1 MKKFERFISLL
12 LTLMMLFTGVVPA
25 AAETISSAV
34 QVRVLPASQY
44 AGNAGIN
51 GMGELLT
58 GITIKDEK
66 GNTITDVNKDVEL
79 GKKYKFSM
87 TFAEGDEHKQFVLNT
102 EGKLVY
108 TFPKGLKIQDKSSF
122 PVFAGQ
128 NRVGVFEIKNN
139 QLIFTP
145 FYTENGKDFFED
157 SSKGTSFVDYYGN
170 AWLNFEFEGE
180 FDGKQGS
187 TTIQF
192 GNGVELNV
200 NVKVPTTPPRAEV
213 TKNSELSADKTKI
226 SYTINAKVLD
236 ADANTFKITDR
247 VQSGTA
253 IGAMS
258 GFTVMLKKADGTL
271 EPVPAEHYS
280 VVHHRNGEGDYTGFD
295 LEFTQKPIPKDTEYE
310 IKYDVALNLDDL
322 KGEYKNVTV
331 GANYVKANADDGWN
345 DKTTPGYQF
354 EGKKKVGKDF
364 VSADSKTQTVKW
376 KLTIGNGTEAVSGA
390 TATDSWTPLAQG
402 IDAMELTDDTITI
415 KLYKGFAETDE
426 NLLQTIRV
434 KKGDPDFSSYF
445 TVTTD
450 GNGKETGFEFKTPN
464 HAEAKR
470 CTVEYATKVTRNES
484 HKDSWLTV
492 TNDASSEGDSDGGS
506 GTLGPNQEQQTA
518 KAEVLEKTATT
529 DSDYITYT
537 VKVMVPK
544 ERIGKP
550 LGLSDRLRWSQ
561 NTNNQW
567 GKQSI
572 FNNPEDIEIVGV
584 GLTTRKQIAF
594 TKGKVAEG
602 ETNFKFTLTQD
613 GNLDSFRILFNVPED
628 AWDPEKFSK
637 WLWPLYTDDDGNEQ
651 NEDVELTITYKISW
665 DTLVAKGTDVKNL
678 EQFDDGKLKDI
689 DTGFVVNYAYTDGS
703 GAFHNLNRTKTMR
716 KEGDV
721 TDPANGIITYTIHI
735 NPEMNAQ
742 IDGTPLIDDFDS
754 RYLEYVAGSFKVEYR
769 LALWNSW
776 TVGGDLIATIHGEPE
791 IDAAAG
797 KMTFDFDWVSSEATK
812 SNWTCDDTK
821 LYHIYGDERFNG
833 LQNDS
838 KWYQKW
844 IAGYQSHGYTPYFK
858 VSYQLRVKNT
868 SVGNLSLKN
877 TASIEGYNTVTK
889 WIDYSP
895 RYVTKES
902 AYNESEREL
911 TYTLKVNEQGK
922 TINNGAPLTLKDEM
936 SNATPDLSSIVVKE
950 LGSGQTLAKSEW
962 SVTYALNAQGHSVME
977 ITLPDSKALEV
988 TYKAYP
994 NSPTNGAT
1002 GVNVTN
1008 KATLNGVVTTT
1019 DEDGKWVTVH
1029 TGSGAAGGEHPIVF
1043 IMKVDESSQ
1052 PLSGA
1057 TFKLE
1062 MLRRNS
1068 EGGAWYW
1075 VEIGE
1080 KTTDGTGLLRFE
1092 STPDK
1097 TFYPDRLFRFTET
1110 QAPSGYT
1117 GISEPYYFYIKD
1129 KGIEAEQLTF
1139 AGVTGNQVHEQGLWY
1154 QTAVIPNERKVG
1166 AEFEFA
1172 KVNEQN
1178 APLAQAEFSLTE
1190 WNGSA
1195 AVGSTKTAVSGANG
1209 LVHFENLERGKT
1221 YLLTETKAAP
1231 GYLRSGE
1238 KWLVTVNAEGQIT
1251 VIIHGGTAG
1260 QQPSTITLEGKDV
1273 RAFVNRGVP
1282 QLPTTGG
1289 NGTLAYSVCGVTLM
1303 TISAAMLGAQARR
1316 RRRKEEN

>member
-66 GNTITDVNKDVEL
+66 GNTITNLNNGVEL

-87 TFAEGDEHKQFVLNT
+87 TFAEGDEHKQFVLNA

-187 TTIQF
+187 TKIQF

-213 TKNSELSADKTKI
+213 TKNSTLSEDRTKI

-376 KLTIGNGTEAVSGA
+376 KLTIGNGTEAVSGS

-415 KLYKGFAETDE
+415 KLYKGFAETGE
-426 NLLQTIRV
+426 NLLQTIRF
-434 KKGDPDFSSYF
+434 KKGDPEFSRYF

-484 HKDSWLTV
+484 HKDGWLNV
-492 TNDASSEGDSDGGS
+492 TNGAEFDGDKDS
-506 GTLGPNQEQQTA
+506 GNGNLGPNQETA

-544 ERIGKP
+544 EMRGQQLIVY
-550 LGLSDRLRWSQ
+550 DRLRCSKHAG
-561 NTNNQW
+561 NQW
-567 GKQSI
+567 GEQSVY
-572 FNNPEDIEIVGV
+572 NNPEIVEVVAV
-584 GLTTRKQIAF
+584 GQTMNDVYEMKKRGTAGNYTYMLAQQ
-594 TKGKVAEG
+594 EG
-602 ETNFKFTLTQD
+602 
-613 GNLDSFRILFNVPED
+613 GNLDTFSILFNVPED
-628 AWDPEKFSK
+628 KKSYWEWTRTSLWQWD
-637 WLWPLYTDDDGNEQ
+637 YD
-651 NEDVELTITYKISW
+651 EDVELTITYKISW

-689 DTGFVVNYAYTDGS
+689 DTGFIVNYAYTDGS

-735 NPEMNAQ
+735 NPGMNAP

-776 TVGGDLIATIHGEPE
+776 TGGGDWIVTIYGEPE

-812 SNWTCDDTK
+812 NNWTCDK
-821 LYHIYGDERFNG
+821 YNNLGHIYNDGFND
-833 LQNDS
+833 LQNDP

-844 IAGYQSHGYTPYFK
+844 IPGVQSHGYTPYFK

-868 SVGNLSLKN
+868 SVGNLNLKN

-902 AYNESEREL
+902 AYKESEREL

-1043 IMKVDESSQ
+1043 VMKVDESSQ

-1068 EGGAWYW
+1068 EGGVWYW

-1139 AGVTGNQVHEQGLWY
+1139 AGVTGSQVHEQSLWY

-1195 AVGSTKTAVSGANG
+1195 TVGGAKTAVSGANG
-1209 LVHFENLERGKT
+1209 LVRFENLERGKT

>member
-1 MKKFERFISLL
+1 
-12 LTLMMLFTGVVPA
+12 
-25 AAETISSAV
+25 
-34 QVRVLPASQY
+34 
-44 AGNAGIN
+44 
-51 GMGELLT
+51 MGELLT
-58 GITIKDEK
+58 SITIKDEK

-87 TFAEGDEHKQFVLNT
+87 TFAEGDEHKQFVLNS

-128 NRVGVFEIKNN
+128 DRVGVFEIKNN

-145 FYTENGKDFFED
+145 FYTENGKDYFED

-180 FDGKQGS
+180 FDGEQGS

-213 TKNSELSADKTKI
+213 TKNSELSEDKTKI

-271 EPVPAEHYS
+271 EPVPPEHYS
-280 VVHHRNGEGDYTGFD
+280 VVHHQNGEGDYTGFD
-295 LEFTQKPIPKDTEYE
+295 LEFTRKPIPKDTEYE

-415 KLYKGFAETDE
+415 KLYNGFAETDE
-426 NLLQTIRV
+426 NRLQTITV
-434 KKGDPDFSSYF
+434 KKGEPEFSSYF

-450 GNGKETGFEFKTPN
+450 ENGKETGFEFKTPN
-464 HAEAKR
+464 VEGAKR

-484 HKDSWLTV
+484 HKDSWLNV
-492 TNDASSEGDSDGGS
+492 TNGAEFDGDKDS
-506 GTLGPNQEQQTA
+506 GNGNLGPNQETA

-544 ERIGKP
+544 EMRGRQLIVY
-550 LGLSDRLRWSQ
+550 DRLRCSQ
-561 NTNNQW
+561 HADNPW
-567 GKQSI
+567 GEQSVY
-572 FNNPEDIEIVGV
+572 NNPEIVKVVAV
-584 GLTTRKQIAF
+584 GQTMNDVYEMKKRGTAGNYTYMLAQQ
-594 TKGKVAEG
+594 EG
-602 ETNFKFTLTQD
+602 
-613 GNLDSFRILFNVPED
+613 GNLDTFSILFNVPED
-628 AWDPEKFSK
+628 KKSYWEWTNASRWQWDH
-637 WLWPLYTDDDGNEQ
+637 D
-651 NEDVELTITYKISW
+651 EDVELTITYKISW
-665 DTLVAKGTDVKNL
+665 DTLVSKGTDVKNL
-678 EQFDDGKLKDI
+678 DQFDDGKLKDI
-689 DTGFVVNYAYTDGS
+689 DTGFIVNYAYTDGS

-735 NPEMNAQ
+735 NPGMNAP

-754 RYLEYVAGSFKVEYR
+754 RYLEYVAGSFKVEYC
-769 LALWNSW
+769 LALWRSW
-776 TVGGDLIATIHGEPE
+776 TVGGDLVATIRGEPE
-791 IDAAAG
+791 IDAANG

-812 SNWTCDDTK
+812 SNWTCDK
-821 LYHIYGDERFNG
+821 VNQLGHIYGDGFAG
-833 LQNDS
+833 LQNDP

-844 IAGYQSHGYTPYFK
+844 IAGYQSHGYTPYFR
-858 VSYQLRVKNT
+858 VSYQLRVKNA
-868 SVGNLSLKN
+868 SVGNLNLKN

-977 ITLPDSKALEV
+977 ITLPDGKALVV

-994 NSPTNGAT
+994 NSPTNGET

-1019 DEDGKWVTVH
+1019 DENKKWVTVH
-1029 TGSGAAGGEHPIVF
+1029 TGSGVAGGEHPIVF
-1043 IMKVDESSQ
+1043 VMKVDENSQ

-1092 STPDK
+1092 STSDK

-1129 KGIEAEQLTF
+1129 EGIEAEQLTF
-1139 AGVTGNQVHEQGLWY
+1139 ANVKENQVHEQSLWY

-1195 AVGSTKTAVSGANG
+1195 AVGDAKTAVSGANG
-1209 LVHFENLERGKT
+1209 LVRFENLERGKT

>member
-87 TFAEGDEHKQFVLNT
+87 TFAEGDEHKQFVLNS
-102 EGKLVY
+102 ERKLVY

-258 GFTVMLKKADGTL
+258 NFTVMLKKADGTL

-434 KKGDPDFSSYF
+434 KKGDPDFSNYF
-445 TVTTD
+445 TVKTD

-484 HKDSWLTV
+484 HKNSWLTV

-506 GTLGPNQEQQTA
+506 GALGPNQQTA

-544 ERIGKP
+544 EKIAQQ
-550 LGLSDRLRWSQ
+550 LIVYDRLRCSKHAG
-561 NTNNQW
+561 NQW
-567 GKQSI
+567 GEQSVY
-572 FNNPEDIEIVGV
+572 NNPEIVEVVAV
-584 GLTTRKQIAF
+584 GQTTNDVCEMKKRG
-594 TKGKVAEG
+594 TAENNTYMLAQ
-602 ETNFKFTLTQD
+602 ED
-613 GNLDSFRILFNVPED
+613 GDLDTFSILFNVPED
-628 AWDPEKFSK
+628 KKSYWECKKAS
-637 WLWPLYTDDDGNEQ
+637 LWQWQHE
-651 NEDVELTITYKISW
+651 EDVELTITYKISW
-665 DTLVAKGTDVKNL
+665 DTLVAKGTGVKKL
-678 EQFDDGKLKDI
+678 EQFDDGKLKNI
-689 DTGFVVNYAYTDGS
+689 DTGFIVNYAYTDGS

-735 NPEMNAQ
+735 NPGMNAP

-776 TVGGDLIATIHGEPE
+776 TGGGDLFATIHGEPE
-791 IDAAAG
+791 IDAANG

-812 SNWTCDDTK
+812 SNWTCDDTN
-821 LYHIYGDERFNG
+821 LHQIYGNDHFNG
-833 LQNDS
+833 LQNDPQ
-838 KWYQKW
+838 WYQNW
-844 IAGYQSHGYTPYFK
+844 IAGYQSRGYTPYFK

-877 TASIEGYNTVTK
+877 MASIEGYNTVTK

-902 AYNESEREL
+902 AYKESEREL

-950 LGSGQTLAKSEW
+950 LGSGQTLAESEW

-1043 IMKVDESSQ
+1043 VMKVDESSQ

-1075 VEIGE
+1075 VEISE

-1139 AGVTGNQVHEQGLWY
+1139 AGVTESQVHEQSLWY

-1195 AVGSTKTAVSGANG
+1195 TVGDAKTAVSGANG
-1209 LVHFENLERGKT
+1209 LVRFENLERGKT

-1289 NGTLAYSVCGVTLM
+1289 NGTLAYSVCGITLM

>member
-58 GITIKDEK
+58 SITIKDEK

-87 TFAEGDEHKQFVLNT
+87 TFAEGDEHKQFVLNS

-145 FYTENGKDFFED
+145 FYTENGKDYFED

-180 FDGKQGS
+180 FDGEQGS

-200 NVKVPTTPPRAEV
+200 NVKGPTTPPRAEV
-213 TKNSELSADKTKI
+213 TKNSELSEDKTKI

-280 VVHHRNGEGDYTGFD
+280 VVHHQNGEGDYTGFD
-295 LEFTQKPIPKDTEYE
+295 LEFTRKPIPKDTEYE

-415 KLYKGFAETDE
+415 KLYNGFAETDE
-426 NLLQTIRV
+426 NLLQTIKV
-434 KKGDPDFSSYF
+434 KKGEPEFSNYF

-450 GNGKETGFEFKTPN
+450 ENGKETGFEFKTPN
-464 HAEAKR
+464 VEGAKR

-484 HKDSWLTV
+484 HKDSWLNV
-492 TNDASSEGDSDGGS
+492 TNGAEFDGDKDS
-506 GTLGPNQEQQTA
+506 GNGNLGPNQETA

-544 ERIGKP
+544 EMRGRQLIVY
-550 LGLSDRLRWSQ
+550 DRLRCSQ
-561 NTNNQW
+561 HADNQW
-567 GKQSI
+567 GEQSVY
-572 FNNPEDIEIVGV
+572 NNPEIVEVVAV
-584 GLTTRKQIAF
+584 GQTMNDVYEMKKRGTAGNYTYMLAQQ
-594 TKGKVAEG
+594 EG
-602 ETNFKFTLTQD
+602 
-613 GNLDSFRILFNVPED
+613 GNLDTFSILFNVPED
-628 AWDPEKFSK
+628 KKSYWEWTNASRWQWDH
-637 WLWPLYTDDDGNEQ
+637 D
-651 NEDVELTITYKISW
+651 EDVELTITYKISW
-665 DTLVAKGTDVKNL
+665 DTPVSKGTDVKNL
-678 EQFDDGKLKDI
+678 DQFDDGKLKDI
-689 DTGFVVNYAYTDGS
+689 DTGFIVNYAYTDGS

-735 NPEMNAQ
+735 NPGMNAP

-754 RYLEYVAGSFKVEYR
+754 RYLEYVAGSFKIEYR
-769 LALWNSW
+769 LALWRSW
-776 TVGGDLIATIHGEPE
+776 TVGGDLVATIRGEPE
-791 IDAAAG
+791 IDAANG

-812 SNWTCDDTK
+812 SNWTCDK
-821 LYHIYGDERFNG
+821 VNNLERIYGDGFAG
-833 LQNDS
+833 LQNDP

-844 IAGYQSHGYTPYFK
+844 ISGYQSGGYTPYFR
-858 VSYQLRVKNT
+858 VSYQLRVKDT
-868 SVGNLSLKN
+868 SVGNLNLKN

-977 ITLPDSKALEV
+977 ITLPDGKALVV
-988 TYKAYP
+988 TYTAYP
-994 NSPTNGAT
+994 NSPTNGET

-1019 DEDGKWVTVH
+1019 DENKKWVTVH
-1029 TGSGAAGGEHPIVF
+1029 TGSGVAGGEHPIVF
-1043 IMKVDESSQ
+1043 VMKVDENSQ

-1092 STPDK
+1092 STSDK

-1129 KGIEAEQLTF
+1129 EGIEAEQLTF
-1139 AGVTGNQVHEQGLWY
+1139 AGVTGNQVHEQSLWY

-1195 AVGSTKTAVSGANG
+1195 AVGDVQTAVSGANG
-1209 LVHFENLERGKT
+1209 LVRFENLERGKT

-1303 TISAAMLGAQARR
+1303 TISAVMLGAQARR

>member
-58 GITIKDEK
+58 SITIKDEK

-87 TFAEGDEHKQFVLNT
+87 TFAEGDEHKQFVLNS

-145 FYTENGKDFFED
+145 FYTENGKDYFED

-180 FDGKQGS
+180 FDGEQGS

-213 TKNSELSADKTKI
+213 TKNSELSEDKTKI

-280 VVHHRNGEGDYTGFD
+280 VVHHQNGEGDYTGFD

-376 KLTIGNGTEAVSGA
+376 KLTIGNGTEDVSGA
-390 TATDSWTPLAQG
+390 TAEDSWTPLAQG

-434 KKGDPDFSSYF
+434 KKGDPEFSSYF

-450 GNGKETGFEFKTPN
+450 ENGKETGFEFKTPN
-464 HAEAKR
+464 VEGAKR

-484 HKDSWLTV
+484 HKDSWLNV
-492 TNDASSEGDSDGGS
+492 TNGAEFDGDKDS
-506 GTLGPNQEQQTA
+506 GNGNLGPNQETA

-544 ERIGKP
+544 EMRGRQLIVY
-550 LGLSDRLRWSQ
+550 DRLRCSQ
-561 NTNNQW
+561 HADNPW
-567 GKQSI
+567 GDQSVY
-572 FNNPEDIEIVGV
+572 NNPEIVEVVAVGQTTNEIREMKERG
-584 GLTTRKQIAF
+584 T
-594 TKGKVAEG
+594 AENYTYMLAQQEG
-602 ETNFKFTLTQD
+602 
-613 GNLDSFRILFNVPED
+613 GNLDTFSILFNVPED
-628 AWDPEKFSK
+628 KKSYWEWTNASRWQWDH
-637 WLWPLYTDDDGNEQ
+637 D
-651 NEDVELTITYKISW
+651 EDVELTITYKISW
-665 DTLVAKGTDVKNL
+665 DTLVSKGTDVKNL
-678 EQFDDGKLKDI
+678 DQFDDGKLKDI
-689 DTGFVVNYAYTDGS
+689 DTGFIVNYAYTDGS
-703 GAFHNLNRTKTMR
+703 RAFHNLNRTKTMR

-735 NPEMNAQ
+735 NPGMNAP

-754 RYLEYVAGSFKVEYR
+754 RYLEYVAGSFKIEYR
-769 LALWNSW
+769 LALWRSW
-776 TVGGDLIATIHGEPE
+776 TVGGDLVATIRGEPE
-791 IDAAAG
+791 IDAANG

-812 SNWTCDDTK
+812 SNWTCDK
-821 LYHIYGDERFNG
+821 VNNLGHIYGDGFAG
-833 LQNDS
+833 LQNDP

-844 IAGYQSHGYTPYFK
+844 IAGYQSHGYTPYFR
-858 VSYQLRVKNT
+858 VSYQLRVKNA
-868 SVGNLSLKN
+868 SVGNLNLKN

-977 ITLPDSKALEV
+977 ITLPDGKALVV

-994 NSPTNGAT
+994 NSPTNGET

-1019 DEDGKWVTVH
+1019 DENKKWVTVH
-1029 TGSGAAGGEHPIVF
+1029 TGSGVAGGEHPIVF
-1043 IMKVDESSQ
+1043 VMKVDENSQ
-1052 PLSGA
+1052 PLLGA

-1092 STPDK
+1092 STSDK

-1139 AGVTGNQVHEQGLWY
+1139 ANVKENQVHEQSLWY

-1195 AVGSTKTAVSGANG
+1195 AVGDVQTAVSGANG
-1209 LVHFENLERGKT
+1209 LVRFENLERGKT

>member
-87 TFAEGDEHKQFVLNT
+87 TFAEGDEHKQFVLNS

-128 NRVGVFEIKNN
+128 DRVGVFEIKNN

-145 FYTENGKDFFED
+145 FYTENGKDYFED

-180 FDGKQGS
+180 FDGEQGS

-200 NVKVPTTPPRAEV
+200 NVKGPTTPPRAEV
-213 TKNSELSADKTKI
+213 TKNSELSEDKTKI

-280 VVHHRNGEGDYTGFD
+280 VVHHQNGEGDYTGFD
-295 LEFTQKPIPKDTEYE
+295 LEFTRKPIPKDTEYE

-390 TATDSWTPLAQG
+390 TATDSWTPLPKE

-415 KLYKGFAETDE
+415 KLYNGFAETDE
-426 NLLQTIRV
+426 NLLRTITV
-434 KKGDPDFSSYF
+434 KKGAPEFSNYF

-450 GNGKETGFEFKTPN
+450 ENGKETGFEFKTPN
-464 HAEAKR
+464 VEGAKR

-484 HKDSWLTV
+484 HKDSWLNV
-492 TNDASSEGDSDGGS
+492 TNGAEFDGDKDS
-506 GTLGPNQEQQTA
+506 GNGNLGPNQETA

-544 ERIGKP
+544 EMRGRQLIVY
-550 LGLSDRLRWSQ
+550 DRLRCSQ
-561 NTNNQW
+561 HADNQW
-567 GKQSI
+567 GEQSVY
-572 FNNPEDIEIVGV
+572 NNPEIVEVVAV
-584 GLTTRKQIAF
+584 GQTMNDVYEMKKRGTAGNYTYMLAQQ
-594 TKGKVAEG
+594 EG
-602 ETNFKFTLTQD
+602 
-613 GNLDSFRILFNVPED
+613 GNLDTFSILFNVPED
-628 AWDPEKFSK
+628 KKSYWEWTNASRWQWDH
-637 WLWPLYTDDDGNEQ
+637 D
-651 NEDVELTITYKISW
+651 EDVELTITYKISW
-665 DTLVAKGTDVKNL
+665 DTLVSKGTDVKNL
-678 EQFDDGKLKDI
+678 DQFDDGKLKDI
-689 DTGFVVNYAYTDGS
+689 DTGFIVNYAYTDGS

-735 NPEMNAQ
+735 NPGMNAP

-754 RYLEYVAGSFKVEYR
+754 RYLEYVAGSFKIEYR
-769 LALWNSW
+769 LALWRSW
-776 TVGGDLIATIHGEPE
+776 TVGGDLVATIRGEPE
-791 IDAAAG
+791 IDAANG

-812 SNWTCDDTK
+812 SNWTCDK
-821 LYHIYGDERFNG
+821 VNNLERIYGEGFAG
-833 LQNDS
+833 LQNDP

-844 IAGYQSHGYTPYFK
+844 ISGYQSGGYTPYFR
-858 VSYQLRVKNT
+858 VSYQLRVKDT
-868 SVGNLSLKN
+868 SVGNLNLKN

-977 ITLPDSKALEV
+977 ITLPDGKALVV

-994 NSPTNGAT
+994 NSPTNGET

-1019 DEDGKWVTVH
+1019 DENKKWVTVH
-1029 TGSGAAGGEHPIVF
+1029 TGSGVAGGEHPIVF
-1043 IMKVDESSQ
+1043 VMKVDENSQ

-1062 MLRRNS
+1062 MLRRKNS

-1092 STPDK
+1092 STSDK

-1129 KGIEAEQLTF
+1129 EGIEAEQLTF
-1139 AGVTGNQVHEQGLWY
+1139 ANVKENQVDEQSLWY

-1195 AVGSTKTAVSGANG
+1195 AVGDAKTAVSGANG
-1209 LVHFENLERGKT
+1209 LVRFENLERGKT

>member
-87 TFAEGDEHKQFVLNT
+87 TFAEGDEHKQFVLNS

-213 TKNSELSADKTKI
+213 TKNSTLSEDRTKI

-280 VVHHRNGEGDYTGFD
+280 VVHHQNGEGDYTGFD

-434 KKGDPDFSSYF
+434 KKGDPEFSRYF

-484 HKDSWLTV
+484 HKDSWLNV
-492 TNDASSEGDSDGGS
+492 TNGAEFDGDKDS
-506 GTLGPNQEQQTA
+506 GNGNLGPNQETA

-537 VKVMVPK
+537 VKVMIPK
-544 ERIGKP
+544 EKIGQQ
-550 LGLSDRLRWSQ
+550 LIVYDRLRCSQ
-561 NTNNQW
+561 HADNQW
-567 GKQSI
+567 GDQSVY
-572 FNNPEDIEIVGV
+572 NNPEIVEVVAVGQTTNEIREMKERG
-584 GLTTRKQIAF
+584 T
-594 TKGKVAEG
+594 AENYTYMLAREHG
-602 ETNFKFTLTQD
+602 D
-613 GNLDSFRILFNVPED
+613 LDTFGILFNVPKDTNGDGECKR
-628 AWDPEKFSK
+628 AS
-637 WLWPLYTDDDGNEQ
+637 LWQWHNE
-651 NEDVELTITYKISW
+651 EDVELTITYKISW
-665 DTLVAKGTDVKNL
+665 DTLVAKGNGVKNL
-678 EQFDDGKLKDI
+678 DQFDDGKLKDI
-689 DTGFVVNYAYTDGS
+689 DTGFIVNYAYTDGS

-735 NPEMNAQ
+735 NPGMNAP

-754 RYLEYVAGSFKVEYR
+754 RYLEYVAGSFKIEYR
-769 LALWNSW
+769 LALWRSW
-776 TVGGDLIATIHGEPE
+776 TVGGDLVATIRGEPE
-791 IDAAAG
+791 IDAANG

-812 SNWTCDDTK
+812 SNWTCDK
-821 LYHIYGDERFNG
+821 VNNLERIYGEGFAG
-833 LQNDS
+833 LQNDP

-844 IAGYQSHGYTPYFK
+844 ISGYQSGGYTPYFR
-858 VSYQLRVKNT
+858 VSYQLRVKDT
-868 SVGNLSLKN
+868 SVGNLNLKN

-902 AYNESEREL
+902 AYKESEREL

-950 LGSGQTLAKSEW
+950 LGSGQELAKSEW

-977 ITLPDSKALEV
+977 ITLPDGKALVV
-988 TYKAYP
+988 TYTAYP
-994 NSPTNGAT
+994 NSPTNGET

-1019 DEDGKWVTVH
+1019 DENKKWVTVH

-1043 IMKVDESSQ
+1043 VMKVDENSQ

-1062 MLRRNS
+1062 MLRKNS
-1068 EGGAWYW
+1068 EGAWYW

-1092 STPDK
+1092 STSDK

-1139 AGVTGNQVHEQGLWY
+1139 ANVKENQVDEQSLWY

-1195 AVGSTKTAVSGANG
+1195 AVGDAKTAVSGANG
-1209 LVHFENLERGKT
+1209 LVRFENLERGKT

-1303 TISAAMLGAQARR
+1303 TISAVMLGAQARR

>member
-1 MKKFERFISLL
+1 MS
-12 LTLMMLFTGVVPA
+12 
-25 AAETISSAV
+25 
-34 QVRVLPASQY
+34 
-44 AGNAGIN
+44 
-51 GMGELLT
+51 
-58 GITIKDEK
+58 
-66 GNTITDVNKDVEL
+66 
-79 GKKYKFSM
+79 
-87 TFAEGDEHKQFVLNT
+87 
-102 EGKLVY
+102 VY
-108 TFPKGLKIQDKSSF
+108 LKS
-122 PVFAGQ
+122 
-128 NRVGVFEIKNN
+128 KNN

-258 GFTVMLKKADGTL
+258 GFTVMIKKADGTL

-295 LEFTQKPIPKDTEYE
+295 LEFTQKPISKDTEYE

-434 KKGDPDFSSYF
+434 KKGDPEFSSYF

-450 GNGKETGFEFKTPN
+450 GNGKETGFVFKTPS
-464 HAEAKR
+464 HADAKR

-484 HKDSWLTV
+484 HKDGWLNV
-492 TNDASSEGDSDGGS
+492 TNGAEFDGDKDGGN
-506 GTLGPNQEQQTA
+506 GNLGPNQETA

-537 VKVMVPK
+537 VKVMIPK
-544 ERIGKP
+544 EKIGQQ
-550 LGLSDRLRWSQ
+550 LIVYDRLRCSQ
-561 NTNNQW
+561 HADNPW
-567 GKQSI
+567 GEQSVY
-572 FNNPEDIEIVGV
+572 NNPEIVEVVAVGQTTNEIREMKERG
-584 GLTTRKQIAF
+584 T
-594 TKGKVAEG
+594 AENYTYMLAREHG
-602 ETNFKFTLTQD
+602 D
-613 GNLDSFRILFNVPED
+613 LDTFGILFNVPKDMNGDWECKRASLWQWHNEED
-628 AWDPEKFSK
+628 VE
-637 WLWPLYTDDDGNEQ
+637 
-651 NEDVELTITYKISW
+651 EDVELTITYKISW
-665 DTLVAKGTDVKNL
+665 DTLVAKGTGVKKL
-678 EQFDDGKLKDI
+678 EQFDDGKLKVI
-689 DTGFVVNYAYTDGS
+689 DTGFIVNYAYTDGS

-716 KEGDV
+716 KEGNV

-735 NPEMNAQ
+735 NPGMNAP

-776 TVGGDLIATIHGEPE
+776 TGGGDLIATIQGEPE

-797 KMTFDFDWVSSEATK
+797 KMTFDFNWVSSEATK
-812 SNWTCDDTK
+812 SNWTCDK
-821 LYHIYGDERFNG
+821 VNQLGHIYGDGFAG
-833 LQNDS
+833 LQNDQE
-838 KWYQKW
+838 WYKKW
-844 IAGYQSHGYTPYFK
+844 IAGYQSSGYTPYFK

-1019 DEDGKWVTVH
+1019 DENKKWVTVH
-1029 TGSGAAGGEHPIVF
+1029 TGSGVAGGEHPIVF
-1043 IMKVDESSQ
+1043 VMKVDENNQ

-1129 KGIEAEQLTF
+1129 EGIEAEQLTF
-1139 AGVTGNQVHEQGLWY
+1139 ANVKENQVHEQSLWY

-1195 AVGSTKTAVSGANG
+1195 AVGNAITAVSGANG
-1209 LVHFENLERGKT
+1209 LVRFENLERGKT

>member
-58 GITIKDEK
+58 SITIKDEK

-87 TFAEGDEHKQFVLNT
+87 TFAEGDEHKQFVLNS

-145 FYTENGKDFFED
+145 FYTENGKDYFED

-180 FDGKQGS
+180 FDGEQGS

-200 NVKVPTTPPRAEV
+200 NVKVPTTPPRTEV
-213 TKNSELSADKTKI
+213 TKNSELSEDKTKI

-280 VVHHRNGEGDYTGFD
+280 VVHHQNGEGDYTGFD
-295 LEFTQKPIPKDTEYE
+295 LEFTRKPIPKDTEYE

-415 KLYKGFAETDE
+415 KLYNGFAETDD
-426 NLLQTIRV
+426 NLLQTITV
-434 KKGDPDFSSYF
+434 KKGDPEFSRYF

-450 GNGKETGFEFKTPN
+450 GNGKETGFNFTTPN
-464 HAEAKR
+464 VEGAKR

-484 HKDSWLTV
+484 HKDSWLNV
-492 TNDASSEGDSDGGS
+492 TNGAEFEGDKDS
-506 GTLGPNQEQQTA
+506 GNGNLGPNQETA

-529 DSDYITYT
+529 DSNYITYT
-537 VKVMVPK
+537 VKVMIPK
-544 ERIGKP
+544 EKIGQQ
-550 LGLSDRLRWSQ
+550 LIVYDRLRCSQ
-561 NTNNQW
+561 HADNQW
-567 GKQSI
+567 GDQSVY
-572 FNNPEDIEIVGV
+572 NNPEIVEVVAVGQTTNEIREMKERG
-584 GLTTRKQIAF
+584 T
-594 TKGKVAEG
+594 AENYTYMLAREHG
-602 ETNFKFTLTQD
+602 D
-613 GNLDSFRILFNVPED
+613 LDTFGILFNVPKDTNGDGECKR
-628 AWDPEKFSK
+628 AS
-637 WLWPLYTDDDGNEQ
+637 LWQWHNE
-651 NEDVELTITYKISW
+651 EDVELTITYKISW
-665 DTLVAKGTDVKNL
+665 DTLVAKGNGVKNL
-678 EQFDDGKLKDI
+678 DQFDDGKLKDI
-689 DTGFVVNYAYTDGS
+689 DTGFIVNYAYTDGS

-735 NPEMNAQ
+735 NPGMNAP

-754 RYLEYVAGSFKVEYR
+754 RYLEYVAGSFKIEYR

-776 TVGGDLIATIHGEPE
+776 TVGGDLVATIHGEPE

-812 SNWTCDDTK
+812 SNWTCDK
-821 LYHIYGDERFNG
+821 VNQLGHIYGDGFAG
-833 LQNDS
+833 LQNDP

-844 IAGYQSHGYTPYFK
+844 ISGYQSGGYTPYFR
-858 VSYQLRVKNT
+858 VSYQLRVKNA
-868 SVGNLSLKN
+868 SVGNLNLKN

-902 AYNESEREL
+902 AYKESEREL

-950 LGSGQTLAKSEW
+950 LGSGQELAKSEW

-977 ITLPDSKALEV
+977 ITLPDGKALVV
-988 TYKAYP
+988 TYTAYP
-994 NSPTNGAT
+994 NSPTNGET

-1019 DEDGKWVTVH
+1019 DENKKWVTVH
-1029 TGSGAAGGEHPIVF
+1029 TGSGVAGGEHPIVF
-1043 IMKVDESSQ
+1043 VMKVDENSQ

-1092 STPDK
+1092 STSDK

-1129 KGIEAEQLTF
+1129 EGIEAEQLTF
-1139 AGVTGNQVHEQGLWY
+1139 AGVTGNQVHEQSLWY
-1154 QTAVIPNERKVG
+1154 QTAVISNERKVG

-1195 AVGSTKTAVSGANG
+1195 AVGDAKTAVSGANG
-1209 LVHFENLERGKT
+1209 LVRFENLERGKT

>member
-1 MKKFERFISLL
+1 
-12 LTLMMLFTGVVPA
+12 
-25 AAETISSAV
+25 
-34 QVRVLPASQY
+34 
-44 AGNAGIN
+44 
-51 GMGELLT
+51 
-58 GITIKDEK
+58 
-66 GNTITDVNKDVEL
+66 
-79 GKKYKFSM
+79 
-87 TFAEGDEHKQFVLNT
+87 
-102 EGKLVY
+102 
-108 TFPKGLKIQDKSSF
+108 
-122 PVFAGQ
+122 
-128 NRVGVFEIKNN
+128 
-139 QLIFTP
+139 
-145 FYTENGKDFFED
+145 
-157 SSKGTSFVDYYGN
+157 
-170 AWLNFEFEGE
+170 
-180 FDGKQGS
+180 
-187 TTIQF
+187 
-192 GNGVELNV
+192 
-200 NVKVPTTPPRAEV
+200 
-213 TKNSELSADKTKI
+213 
-226 SYTINAKVLD
+226 
-236 ADANTFKITDR
+236 
-247 VQSGTA
+247 
-253 IGAMS
+253 
-258 GFTVMLKKADGTL
+258 
-271 EPVPAEHYS
+271 
-280 VVHHRNGEGDYTGFD
+280 
-295 LEFTQKPIPKDTEYE
+295 
-310 IKYDVALNLDDL
+310 
-322 KGEYKNVTV
+322 
-331 GANYVKANADDGWN
+331 
-345 DKTTPGYQF
+345 
-354 EGKKKVGKDF
+354 
-364 VSADSKTQTVKW
+364 
-376 KLTIGNGTEAVSGA
+376 
-390 TATDSWTPLAQG
+390 
-402 IDAMELTDDTITI
+402 
-415 KLYKGFAETDE
+415 
-426 NLLQTIRV
+426 
-434 KKGDPDFSSYF
+434 
-445 TVTTD
+445 
-450 GNGKETGFEFKTPN
+450 
-464 HAEAKR
+464 
-470 CTVEYATKVTRNES
+470 
-484 HKDSWLTV
+484 
-492 TNDASSEGDSDGGS
+492 
-506 GTLGPNQEQQTA
+506 
-518 KAEVLEKTATT
+518 
-529 DSDYITYT
+529 
-537 VKVMVPK
+537 
-544 ERIGKP
+544 
-550 LGLSDRLRWSQ
+550 
-561 NTNNQW
+561 
-567 GKQSI
+567 
-572 FNNPEDIEIVGV
+572 
-584 GLTTRKQIAF
+584 
-594 TKGKVAEG
+594 
-602 ETNFKFTLTQD
+602 
-613 GNLDSFRILFNVPED
+613 
-628 AWDPEKFSK
+628 
-637 WLWPLYTDDDGNEQ
+637 
-651 NEDVELTITYKISW
+651 
-665 DTLVAKGTDVKNL
+665 
-678 EQFDDGKLKDI
+678 
-689 DTGFVVNYAYTDGS
+689 
-703 GAFHNLNRTKTMR
+703 MR
-716 KEGDV
+716 KEGLV

-735 NPEMNAQ
+735 NPGMNAP

-776 TVGGDLIATIHGEPE
+776 TVGGDLIATIRGEPE

-821 LYHIYGDERFNG
+821 LYHIYGNDHFNG

-838 KWYQKW
+838 QWYQKW
-844 IAGYQSHGYTPYFK
+844 LAGYQSRGYTPYFK

-877 TASIEGYNTVTK
+877 TASIEDYNTVTK

-922 TINNGAPLTLKDEM
+922 TINNGTPLTLKDEM

-977 ITLPDSKALEV
+977 ITLPDGKALEV
-988 TYKAYP
+988 IYKAYP
-994 NSPTNGAT
+994 NSPTNGAA

-1043 IMKVDESSQ
+1043 VMKVDESSQ

-1062 MLRRNS
+1062 MLRKNS
-1068 EGGAWYW
+1068 EGAWYW

-1097 TFYPDRLFRFTET
+1097 TFYPDRLFRFMET

-1139 AGVTGNQVHEQGLWY
+1139 AGVTGSQVHEQSLWY

-1209 LVHFENLERGKT
+1209 LVRFENLEQGKT

-1238 KWLVTVNAEGQIT
+1238 KWLVTVNAEGQIM

-1289 NGTLAYSVCGVTLM
+1289 NGTLAYSVCGVMLM

>member
-87 TFAEGDEHKQFVLNT
+87 TFAEGDEHKQFVLNA

-108 TFPKGLKIQDKSSF
+108 TFPDGLKIQDKSSF

-258 GFTVMLKKADGTL
+258 GFTVMIKKADGTL

-295 LEFTQKPIPKDTEYE
+295 LEFTQKPISKDTEYE

-390 TATDSWTPLAQG
+390 TAEDSWTPLAQG

-426 NLLQTIRV
+426 NLLQTIRI
-434 KKGDPDFSSYF
+434 KKGDPEFSSYF

-450 GNGKETGFEFKTPN
+450 GNGKETGFVFKTPN

-506 GTLGPNQEQQTA
+506 GALGPNQQTA

-529 DSDYITYT
+529 DSDNITYT
-537 VKVMVPK
+537 VKVMIPK
-544 ERIGKP
+544 EKIGQQ
-550 LGLSDRLRWSQ
+550 LIVYDRLRCSQ
-561 NTNNQW
+561 HADNPW
-567 GKQSI
+567 GEQSVY
-572 FNNPEDIEIVGV
+572 NNPEIVEVVAVGQTTNEIREMKERG
-584 GLTTRKQIAF
+584 T
-594 TKGKVAEG
+594 AENYTYMLAREHG
-602 ETNFKFTLTQD
+602 D
-613 GNLDSFRILFNVPED
+613 LDTFGILFNVPKDMNGDWECKRASLWQWHNEED
-628 AWDPEKFSK
+628 VE
-637 WLWPLYTDDDGNEQ
+637 
-651 NEDVELTITYKISW
+651 EDVELTITYKISW
-665 DTLVAKGTDVKNL
+665 DTLVAKGTGVKKL

-689 DTGFVVNYAYTDGS
+689 DTGFIVNYAYTDGS

-716 KEGDV
+716 KEGNV

-735 NPEMNAQ
+735 NPGMNAP

-776 TVGGDLIATIHGEPE
+776 TGGGDLIATIQGEPE

-797 KMTFDFDWVSSEATK
+797 KMTFDFNWVSSEATK
-812 SNWTCDDTK
+812 SNWTCADPK
-821 LYHIYGDERFNG
+821 PLHAIYGNDGFEG
-833 LQNDS
+833 LQNDQE
-838 KWYQKW
+838 WYKKW
-844 IAGYQSHGYTPYFK
+844 IAGYQSGGYTPYFK

-902 AYNESEREL
+902 AYKESEREL

-922 TINNGAPLTLKDEM
+922 TINNGTPLTLKDEM

-1043 IMKVDESSQ
+1043 VMKVDESSQ

-1139 AGVTGNQVHEQGLWY
+1139 AGVTGNQVHEQSLWY

-1195 AVGSTKTAVSGANG
+1195 AVGDAKTAVSGANG
-1209 LVHFENLERGKT
+1209 LVRFENLERGKT

-1289 NGTLAYSVCGVTLM
+1289 NGTLAYSVCGITLM

>member
-51 GMGELLT
+51 GMSELLT
-58 GITIKDEK
+58 SITIKDEK

-87 TFAEGDEHKQFVLNT
+87 TFAEGDEHKQFVLNA

-108 TFPKGLKIQDKSSF
+108 TFPEGLKIQDKSNF

-145 FYTENGKDFFED
+145 FYMENGKDYFED

-213 TKNSELSADKTKI
+213 TKNSTLSEDKTKI

-236 ADANTFKITDR
+236 ADANTFKIMDR

-258 GFTVMLKKADGTL
+258 NFTVMLKKADGTL

-331 GANYVKANADDGWN
+331 GANYVQANADDGWN

-415 KLYKGFAETDE
+415 KLYKGFAETGE
-426 NLLQTIRV
+426 NLLQTITV
-434 KKGDPDFSSYF
+434 KKSDPNFGSYF

-484 HKDSWLTV
+484 HKNSWLTV
-492 TNDASSEGDSDGGS
+492 TNGASSEGDSDGGS
-506 GTLGPNQEQQTA
+506 GTLGPNQETA

-544 ERIGKP
+544 EMIGQQ
-550 LGLSDRLRWSQ
+550 LIVYDRLRCSKHAD
-561 NTNNQW
+561 NQW
-567 GKQSI
+567 GEQSVY
-572 FNNPEDIEIVGV
+572 NNPEIVEVVAV
-584 GLTTRKQIAF
+584 GQTTNDVCKMKKRGTAENYTYMLAQQ
-594 TKGKVAEG
+594 KGTE
-602 ETNFKFTLTQD
+602 
-613 GNLDSFRILFNVPED
+613 LDTFSILFNVPED
-628 AWDPEKFSK
+628 KKSYWEWTRAS
-637 WLWPLYTDDDGNEQ
+637 LWQWQHE
-651 NEDVELTITYKISW
+651 EDVELTITYKISW
-665 DTLVAKGTDVKNL
+665 DTLVAKGAGVNNL

-689 DTGFVVNYAYTDGS
+689 DTGFIVNYAYTDGS

-735 NPEMNAQ
+735 NPGMDAP
-742 IDGTPLIDDFDS
+742 IDGTPLIDNFDS

-769 LALWNSW
+769 LALWWSG
-776 TVGGDLIATIHGEPE
+776 TEGDLIATIRGEPE
-791 IDAAAG
+791 IDAANG
-797 KMTFDFDWVSSEATK
+797 KMTFDFDRVSSEATK
-812 SNWTCDDTK
+812 SNWTCDQGNQ
-821 LYHIYGDERFNG
+821 LGHIYRDGFAG
-833 LQNDS
+833 LQNDP
-838 KWYQKW
+838 KWYQKKTP
-844 IAGYQSHGYTPYFK
+844 GYQSRGYTPYFR

-877 TASIEGYNTVTK
+877 TASIKGYNTVTK

-902 AYNESEREL
+902 AYNESLREL

-922 TINNGAPLTLKDEM
+922 TINNGTPLTLKDEM

-950 LGSGQTLAKSEW
+950 LGSGQTLAESEW

-994 NSPTNGAT
+994 NSPTNGTT

-1043 IMKVDESSQ
+1043 VKKVDESGQ

-1057 TFKLE
+1057 TFKLK

-1139 AGVTGNQVHEQGLWY
+1139 AGVTESQVHEQSLWY

-1195 AVGSTKTAVSGANG
+1195 AVGSAKTAVSGANG
-1209 LVHFENLERGKT
+1209 LVRFENLERGKT

-1303 TISAAMLGAQARR
+1303 TISVAMLGAQARR